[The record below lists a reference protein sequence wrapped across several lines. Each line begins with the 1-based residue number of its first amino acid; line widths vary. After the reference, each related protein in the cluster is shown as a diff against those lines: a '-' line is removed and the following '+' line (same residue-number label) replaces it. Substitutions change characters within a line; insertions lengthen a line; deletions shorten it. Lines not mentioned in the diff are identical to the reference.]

1 MKDWY
6 TDEILRT
13 SFMYE
18 KKLRVEKLELVK
30 RLIRKNDYNQYEK
43 THSECIE
50 LGLNV
55 RRPALDKLADKLAL
69 LDKQS
74 PPKLDFEK
82 SPEHLAKTEITFG
95 DEYTERNK
103 DFIQLEEDQVSQT
116 ASKTKTYESFE
127 EMEQRQSEITFELGT
142 LKIKE
147 HELLTELSQ
156 LKHKNSH

>member
-1 MKDWY
+1 
-6 TDEILRT
+6 
-13 SFMYE
+13 MYD

-30 RLIRKNDYNQYEK
+30 RLIRKNDYNQYDK
-43 THSECIE
+43 THNECIE

-55 RRPALDKLADKLAL
+55 RRAALDKLADKLAL
-69 LDKQS
+69 LDKKS

-82 SPEHLAKTEITFG
+82 SPEHMVNADIAFG
-95 DEYTERNK
+95 DEYAEESR
-103 DFIQLEEDQVSQT
+103 DFIQIGNDLSQQAAKT
-116 ASKTKTYESFE
+116 TKTYESFE